1 MATRKQSEGLG
12 FARVG
17 GVGGKA
23 RDGVVGGGSH
33 KTSRG
38 GFL

>member
-1 MATRKQSEGLG
+1 
-12 FARVG
+12 VG

-23 RDGVVGGGSH
+23 GDGVVGGGSH